1 MRLHYGGTYITDA
14 DLKMRRDPHPD
25 AVEIKDPDTRSYV
38 VVSNLGGVL
47 LMILLGALVFVFG
60 GDYFTRHALI
70 MGSALGI
77 LTIFPHELIHA
88 MCFRKH
94 VFLYLSPARYLIF
107 VHGTED
113 FSKARFIYMKILPN
127 IIFGLI
133 PYVAFLFRPEIFGL
147 GVFGTLCIGMGFRD
161 YINIIKVIDQMPR
174 GAKTYLHGLRSYW
187 YL

>member
-1 MRLHYGGTYITDA
+1 MRLHYGGRYMTDA
-14 DLKMRRDPHPD
+14 DLRSRREPQPN
-25 AVEIKDPDTRSYV
+25 AVEIKDPDTRAFA

-47 LMILLGALVFVFG
+47 LMILLGALVVVFARE
-60 GDYFTRHALI
+60 YYSRHALI
-70 MGSALGI
+70 MGTALAL

-88 MCFRKH
+88 VCFRKD
-94 VFLYLSPARYLIF
+94 VYLYLSPSKYLIF

-113 FSKARFIYMKILPN
+113 FSKARFVYMKILPN
-127 IIFGLI
+127 IIFGFI
-133 PYVAFLFRPEIFGL
+133 PFVAFLFKPEIFGL

>member
-1 MRLHYGGTYITDA
+1 MQLHYGGKYMTDA
-14 DLKMRRDPHPD
+14 DLKLRRNPQPD
-25 AVEIKDPDTRSYV
+25 DIEIKDPDTRAYA

-60 GDYFTRHALI
+60 GDYFTRHALA
-70 MGSALGI
+70 MGAALAI

-88 MCFRKH
+88 MCYRKH
-94 VFLYLSPARYLIF
+94 VFLYLSPAKYLIF

-127 IIFGLI
+127 IIFGFI
-133 PYVAFLFRPEIFGL
+133 PYIAFLLKPEVFGL

-161 YINIIKVIDQMPR
+161 YMNILKTIDQMPR
-174 GAKTYLHGLRSYW
+174 GAKIYSSGMRHYW
-187 YL
+187 YK